1 VNQRKASARYYLFED
16 VLWEAQ
22 SFAPL
27 RQQRPIAELTL
38 LAGLV
43 WAKENGKG
51 PCPTVRAIGKAPS
64 SDYTSSGK
72 RGVAGVIRL
81 ASKHQSLGGLLHELA
96 HALGH
101 NDKLTHGPAF
111 RQRANR
117 LYKVYGGWNGVIAFD
132 RTKADYEHGV

>member
-1 VNQRKASARYYLFED
+1 MNQRKVSGRYYLFED
-16 VLWEAQ
+16 VLWEAE

-27 RQQRPIAELTL
+27 RVKKPIAELEM
-38 LAGLV
+38 LACLV
-43 WAKENGKG
+43 WAKEGGKG
-51 PCPTVRAIGKAPS
+51 PCPIVRSIGKAPA
-64 SDYTSSGK
+64 SDYTSSGQ

-111 RQRANR
+111 RTRAMR
-117 LYKVYGGWNGVIAFD
+117 LYKTYGGWSGEIAFD
-132 RTKADYEHGV
+132 RSKEDY